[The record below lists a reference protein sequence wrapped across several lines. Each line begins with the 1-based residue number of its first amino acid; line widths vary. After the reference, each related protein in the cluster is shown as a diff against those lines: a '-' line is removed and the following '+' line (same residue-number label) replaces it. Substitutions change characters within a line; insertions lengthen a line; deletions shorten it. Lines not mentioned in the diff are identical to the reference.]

1 MPASTLDLLRN
12 SSFFADLD
20 EPALRSIADLAIRVK
35 YPSGAAVFFQHDL
48 PDALYAVL
56 EGSVRVRTLSEDGQE
71 LVLNHMNRGDVF
83 GEIALMDGLPRT
95 ADCIAET
102 DAVLARIP
110 RTSFLQLLQREPT
123 LAVQL
128 IEVLCARIRYTST
141 RVEEQQFLTA
151 GVRLARRLLALSATY
166 GRRTAEGTLIDQHL
180 PQAELAAMIGVTR
193 QTANGHLQEL
203 QGRGWIRV
211 RRARVIITDRWGL
224 ERYAQGADR

>member
-1 MPASTLDLLRN
+1 MSTATLDLLRN
-12 SSFFADLD
+12 SSFFADLG
-20 EPALRSIADLAIRVK
+20 EEGLRAIAALAVRVRYPA
-35 YPSGAAVFFQHDL
+35 GAAVFFQHDL

-71 LVLNHMNRGDVF
+71 LVLNHMNPGDVF

-110 RTSFLQLLQREPT
+110 RTSFLALLERQPR

-151 GVRLARRLLALSATY
+151 GVRLARRLLALATAH
-166 GRRTAEGTLIDQHL
+166 GKRTREGTLINQHL
-180 PQAELAAMIGVTR
+180 PQAELAAMVGVTR
-193 QTANGHLQEL
+193 QTVNGHLQEL

-211 RRARVIITDRWGL
+211 ARARVTITDRWGL
-224 ERYAQGADR
+224 ERYAQGML